1 MNQTQITTRTIQ
13 SLIKDKLQF
22 FIPSYQR
29 GYRWDPAQVVAL
41 LDDISEFEVPHDN
54 EDASYWLQPVIV
66 APRADGSYEV
76 IDGQQ
81 RLTTIFIILRYI
93 KSKLPVYDA
102 SFSIQYESRPGSAAF
117 LEQLNET
124 ERDANIDY
132 YHMYEAYRAVENWFT
147 HQDVTVL
154 FHFYSKLTERTQVIW
169 YEVAPEDDVIA
180 LFTRINMGKIPLT
193 NSELVKALLLSDDHL
208 KATPDKSLPEMER
221 RIIHGRELE
230 QIRLKKRE
238 IAGEWDQ
245 MEQAL
250 QQDAF
255 WYFLHDGKKTYA
267 TRIEWL
273 LDAHAKNL
281 NAGFTPER
289 RIPTEHE
296 PFFTFLVF
304 QEVLRQ
310 AKDAKQETKDII
322 QTIWS
327 NVKQL
332 FMTFQEWYR
341 DRTLYHLIGYLVT
354 QKTSIIDLQQETT
367 QFGKRLFEQELL
379 RRIRLTVPKD
389 VTTLDYQ
396 ENPGAIRRT
405 LLLFNIW
412 TLLQDEKSNS
422 RFEFD
427 RFKQEN
433 WDIEHIHAV
442 ASAFETPEAQ
452 QKFLEAIL
460 LDASLIED
468 QELIADIR
476 TLSGTA
482 FTEDQFTAVH
492 ERIVLT
498 FEESASTNHLSN
510 LTLLDA
516 TTNRSYKNAPFYQ
529 KRAEIIRLD
538 RTGRFIPLCTRNV
551 FLKYYTSSLMQMNHW
566 GLDDRRSYVEAIE
579 TIMTDIR
586 ETEGVHVR

>member
-124 ERDANIDY
+124 ERDENIDY

-208 KATPDKSLPEMER
+208 KVTPDKSLPEMER

-281 NAGFTPER
+281 NAGFAPER

-322 QTIWS
+322 QTIWY

-379 RRIRLTVPKD
+379 RRIRLTVPQD

-442 ASAFETPEAQ
+442 ASAFETPEEQ

-476 TLSGTA
+476 MLSGTA